1 MGFSIPSFSSIAQ
14 SVGTFVGEAAGKA
27 ASAVTQQA
35 PAAQTPAAPPKPPTL
50 DGFDPA
56 PAKAPVNC
64 GGTTTQGA
72 PCLPEGWGNN
82 KGGGGN
88 PTGGIPS
95 GR

>member
-27 ASAVTQQA
+27 ASAVTQQQA
-35 PAAQTPAAPPKPPTL
+35 PATPAAPPKPPSL
-50 DGFDPA
+50 DAFEPA

-64 GGTTTQGA
+64 GGNSTVGA
-72 PCLPEGWGNN
+72 QCLPSWG
-82 KGGGGN
+82 KDSGGGGG
-88 PTGGIPS
+88 PAGGIPS